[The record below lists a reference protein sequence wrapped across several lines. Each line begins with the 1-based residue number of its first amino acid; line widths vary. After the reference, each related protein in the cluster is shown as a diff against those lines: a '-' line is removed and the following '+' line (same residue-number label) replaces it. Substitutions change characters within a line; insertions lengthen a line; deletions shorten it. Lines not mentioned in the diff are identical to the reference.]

1 MLKKIFVI
9 LPFIVVLSSPALAN
23 SVAQSQRMLNQLGY
37 NAGHIDGAYGG
48 KTRGALEKFYADN
61 GSSYDG
67 KLDANEITD
76 LTSAMDVAGLDLR
89 VVHENLGIIVQN
101 NSNKPYVIAQPMKTD
116 VRQRNGWFQITA
128 TVQADMNNDG
138 LPDTIYYGSA
148 PFPEGGMV
156 SWDLNNAKQC
166 GAGCNSIDTA
176 PFEVRLTNSYSNKPG
191 IDISQK
197 FINDDTPNQ
206 FRGKAVMNVL
216 VADFNGDEINDLYMS
231 DTGRRPGNPGKN
243 DPIYLSQPDGTW
255 KEVSITN
262 VTGTGVKRG
271 QGLVNFTHGGDV
283 GDIDGDGDLDI
294 VLPSNDWVGTNGE
307 VLCLMNDGA
316 GQFKSKKCGNQIG
329 QSLALGDY
337 DGDGDLDLYIG
348 KEHLKAIK
356 QFNVMKYAGNESRGF
371 VGVFKNDGKGNFT
384 RKLSKAFDAATDKN
398 GFYFLSPIHQISF
411 DWDNDGDI
419 DILSNEVTIAYASQG
434 IVMYE
439 NDGSGKRFSTS
450 VVQHNGFNKDDT
462 GPATKKEFP
471 LDNEISKWNA
481 NFALRMMAQD
491 YNKDGLMDF
500 SLEGSAG
507 GMRTSGS
514 GVFINKGNMKF
525 EYVPKNYPEWHSPEN
540 PEWTKLKIR
549 LIEP

>member
-37 NAGHIDGAYGG
+37 NAGPIDGAYGG

-89 VVHENLGIIVQN
+89 VVPENLGIIVQN
-101 NSNKPYVIAQPMKTD
+101 NSNKPYVISQPMKTD
-116 VRQRNGWFQITA
+116 VSQRGGWYQIA
-128 TVQADMNNDG
+128 ASVQADMNNDG
-138 LPDTIYYGSA
+138 YLDTIYYGAA
-148 PFPEGGMV
+148 PLPEGGMV
-156 SWDLNNAKQC
+156 SWDLNNATQC
-166 GAGCNSIDTA
+166 GSGCDSIDTV
-176 PFEVRLTNSYSNKPG
+176 PLEVRLTNPYSNKPG
-191 IDISQK
+191 IDITHK
-197 FINDDTPNQ
+197 FINDDVPNR

-216 VADFNGDEINDLYMS
+216 VADFNGDGINDLYMS

-255 KEVSITN
+255 KEVSLTN

-283 GDIDGDGDLDI
+283 GDIDGDGDIDV
-294 VLPSNDWVGTNGE
+294 VLPSNDWVGSNGE
-307 VLCLMNDGA
+307 VLCLMNDGT

-439 NDGSGKRFSTS
+439 NDGSGKSFSTS

-471 LDNEISKWNA
+471 LDNENSKWNA

-540 PEWTKLKIR
+540 PEWIKLKMR

>member
-1 MLKKIFVI
+1 MPKKILVI
-9 LPFIVVLSSPALAN
+9 LPFVVMLASPVLAN
-23 SVAQSQRMLNQLGY
+23 SVAKSQRMLNQLGY
-37 NAGHIDGAYGG
+37 NAGPIDGAYGG

-61 GSSYDG
+61 GSLYDG
-67 KLDANEITD
+67 KLDANEVAD
-76 LTSAMDVAGLDLR
+76 LTAAMGAAGLDLR
-89 VVHENLGIIVQN
+89 VVHENLGTVVQK
-101 NSNKPYVIAQPMKTD
+101 NSTKPYVISQPMKTD
-116 VRQRNGWFQITA
+116 VSQRNGWYQIAA

-138 LPDTIYYGSA
+138 HLDTIYYGSA

-156 SWDLNNAKQC
+156 SWEHNNATQC
-166 GAGCNSIDTA
+166 GSGCNSVDTA
-176 PFEVRLTNSYSNKPG
+176 PFEVRLTNPYSNKPG
-191 IDISQK
+191 IDISHK

-216 VADFNGDEINDLYMS
+216 VADFNGDGINDLYMS

-540 PEWTKLKIR
+540 PEWIKLKIR

>member
-37 NAGHIDGAYGG
+37 NAGPIDGAYGG

-76 LTSAMDVAGLDLR
+76 LTSAMDEAGLDLR

-101 NSNKPYVIAQPMKTD
+101 NSNKPYVIAQSMKTD

-356 QFNVMKYAGNESRGF
+356 QFNVMKYAGNENRGF